1 MTDRS
6 RDVFAGAD
14 THRDTVHVA
23 VVDGLGARLGDAEF
37 ATTPTGYGQAVE
49 FAAGFGNLVRVGV
62 EGTGSYGRG
71 LATYLAM
78 SEIQAV
84 EVDRPDRAV
93 RRREGKSDP
102 TDAYAAAQAAASG
115 RASAIPKTKA
125 AIVEAIRVI
134 HVTRRSAV
142 KARTQT
148 MNQLK
153 SLIVTAPHDLR
164 ERLRSLGNSE
174 VVARCAR
181 LRPDTANVADPAMA
195 TKLAMQRLARRHQQL
210 SAEISQADTEL
221 DALTRQAVPTLRAQ
235 TGVGRDVAAKL
246 VTAVGDNPERM
257 RSEAAFAN
265 LTGVAPI
272 PASSGRTHRHRLN
285 RGGDRQA
292 NNALHTIARTRRQQG
307 CPKTRAYIERRTNE
321 GLNDRD
327 IMRCLKRYLARDVY
341 PILLTELGLQ
351 PKDLTP

>member
-23 VVDGLGARLGDAEF
+23 VVDRLGAPLGDAEF
-37 ATTPTGYGQAVE
+37 ATTPAGYGQAVD
-49 FAAGFGNLVRVGV
+49 FVAGFGTLIRVGV

-84 EVDRPDRAV
+84 EVDRPDRAT

-102 TDAYAAAQAAASG
+102 TDAYAAARAAASG

-125 AIVEAIRVI
+125 GIVEAIRVI
-134 HVTRRSAV
+134 HVARRSAV
-142 KARTQT
+142 KARTQA

-153 SLIVTAPHDLR
+153 NLIVTAPHDLR
-164 ERLRSLGNSE
+164 ERLRSLGDSE
-174 VVARCAR
+174 LVDRCAR
-181 LRPDTANVADPAMA
+181 FRPDPTNLADPAVA
-195 TKLAMQRLARRHQQL
+195 TKLALQRLARRHQQL
-210 SAEISQADTEL
+210 STEIAAAEAEL

-246 VTAVGDNPERM
+246 VIAVGDNPERM

-265 LTGVAPI
+265 LAGVAPI

-292 NNALHTIARTRRQQG
+292 NNALHTMARTRRRHG
-307 CPKTRAYIERRTNE
+307 CPKTRAYIERRTHE

-327 IMRCLKRYLARDVY
+327 IMRCLKRYLARTVY
-341 PILLTELGLQ
+341 PILLTELGLRTNE
-351 PKDLTP
+351 LTT